1 MNMEKRRGPRTEP
14 WGTPDVMVR
23 LLERS
28 SSMTVQCCLQHR
40 YELNH
45 WQAVEPYPSSLRRD
59 SRMSWLTESNAL
71 EMSRK
76 TAPTKRP
83 LSSAW

>member
-14 WGTPDVMVR
+14 WGTPEVIVQ
-23 LLERS
+23 LLECS
-28 SSMTVQCCLQHR
+28 SSITVRCCLQHR

-45 WQAVEPYPSSLRRD
+45 WQAVESKPSSLRRD
-59 SRMSWLTESNAL
+59 SRMSWLTVSNAL

-83 LSSAW
+83 LSSA